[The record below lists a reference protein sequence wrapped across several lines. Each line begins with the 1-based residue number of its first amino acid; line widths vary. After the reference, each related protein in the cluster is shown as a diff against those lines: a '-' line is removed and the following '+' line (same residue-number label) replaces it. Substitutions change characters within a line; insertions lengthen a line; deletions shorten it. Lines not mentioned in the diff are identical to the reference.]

1 MLALALLTLP
11 AIGACKRKD
20 PQGASADGGVS
31 SVQDAAPPPVA
42 ISAATA
48 ARIDA
53 ESGLEGRPITTSWS
67 IASSNF
73 EGQIADRLKKND
85 PAPEQQHFLVQLLLE
100 RAQVLANA
108 SDFEK
113 AEAIGAQVVKSYP
126 TSGTAHLTHAQALAA
141 LHKFDEASA
150 ELDEAAKLN
159 GPGQDIAGSRV
170 SILMA
175 KGRYDEAAK
184 LVAPIDERSSP
195 IAMLTTAIL
204 DGRMQ
209 KTAEAERLF
218 EKARTSFVDVSPF
231 PIAWMDFERGMLL
244 ESQGKETAARAY
256 YIEALQAIPV
266 YVHAAVHLATT
277 DPPDRAIARLEP
289 LRTLTTDPDLL
300 VALADAHR
308 RAKHDAEAKKLTDQA
323 RARYD
328 ELVAK
333 HPEAYR
339 DHAARFFLGAGNDP
353 RKALELAEK
362 NARTR
367 PTEEAIDL
375 WMGTATA
382 ANDKTQICASAIAM
396 KQLRWASE
404 PRKRLA
410 AAASNGCSDASTK

>member
-1 MLALALLTLP
+1 
-11 AIGACKRKD
+11 
-20 PQGASADGGVS
+20 
-31 SVQDAAPPPVA
+31 
-42 ISAATA
+42 
-48 ARIDA
+48 
-53 ESGLEGRPITTSWS
+53 
-67 IASSNF
+67 
-73 EGQIADRLKKND
+73 
-85 PAPEQQHFLVQLLLE
+85 
-100 RAQVLANA
+100 
-108 SDFEK
+108 
-113 AEAIGAQVVKSYP
+113 
-126 TSGTAHLTHAQALAA
+126 
-141 LHKFDEASA
+141 
-150 ELDEAAKLN
+150 
-159 GPGQDIAGSRV
+159 
-170 SILMA
+170 
-175 KGRYDEAAK
+175 
-184 LVAPIDERSSP
+184 
-195 IAMLTTAIL
+195 
-204 DGRMQ
+204 
-209 KTAEAERLF
+209 
-218 EKARTSFVDVSPF
+218 
-231 PIAWMDFERGMLL
+231 MDFERGMLL